1 VGGTP
6 EQDGLL
12 APFFEKLA
20 DGPNHVSTHS
30 CTMEAKQLKSTPESG
45 IWISARFTP
54 VNLLFWN
61 QRVAVRKAR
70 PMIAPFC
77 ILGKPR
83 GSSQLSDNGQ
93 FNTQSNTRLR
103 TSIPRIDLKHSFSF
117 TYVGGWLVPKLHI
130 SKTMDIARPEF
141 KQRKRRKQALI
152 VAGIVLLVGI
162 LTAAVYRLKPAAPTV
177 ERGTVWTDTVK
188 RGSMLRQVRGIG
200 SLVPSQES
208 VLQIPAETE
217 ANVVRIRML
226 PGSLVNV
233 DTVLLDMSNPQVEQ
247 AAVDAQLQW
256 KAAQAEYQ
264 SQRMKLESDLM
275 NQKAGAATVKAD
287 YNQTQLQSQT
297 DKSLYDLGVI
307 SGLAYKASKSKAD
320 ELTIRNGLE
329 DQRLE
334 STQKSIDAQ
343 LSQLQAKMD
352 QMRVLAE
359 LKQKQLNMLKVRA
372 GIEGVLVELPLHVGQ
387 HVSPGTMLAKV
398 VQPNHLMAELKVAE
412 TQARDVQ
419 IGEPASVDTHNG
431 VIAGT
436 VMRVDPAVQNGTVT
450 VDVKLTGELPKGARP
465 DLSVDGTID
474 LEKLDNVLYVG
485 RPAFGQENS
494 TISLF
499 RLEGNGRDAAR
510 VPVKV
515 GRASVNSIQ
524 VIEGLHEGD
533 TVVLSDMSRWDNTD
547 RIRLQD

>member
-1 VGGTP
+1 
-6 EQDGLL
+6 
-12 APFFEKLA
+12 
-20 DGPNHVSTHS
+20 
-30 CTMEAKQLKSTPESG
+30 
-45 IWISARFTP
+45 
-54 VNLLFWN
+54 
-61 QRVAVRKAR
+61 
-70 PMIAPFC
+70 
-77 ILGKPR
+77 
-83 GSSQLSDNGQ
+83 
-93 FNTQSNTRLR
+93 
-103 TSIPRIDLKHSFSF
+103 
-117 TYVGGWLVPKLHI
+117 
-130 SKTMDIARPEF
+130 MDIARPEF
-141 KQRKRRKQALI
+141 KQKKRRRQII
-152 VAGIVLLVGI
+152 VASVVIVVVAI
-162 LTAAVYRLKPAAPTV
+162 LTVIVYRLRPAAPTV
-177 ERGTVWTDTVK
+177 ERGTVWTDSVK

-208 VLQIPAETE
+208 VLQIPAQTE
-217 ANVVRIRML
+217 ATVVRIRML
-226 PGSLVNV
+226 PGSQVKP
-233 DTVLLDMSNPQVEQ
+233 DTILLEMTNPQVLQ
-247 AAVDAQLQW
+247 SAVDADLQF

-287 YNQTQLQSQT
+287 YTQAALQSQT

-307 SGLAYKASKSKAD
+307 SGLAYKNSKGKAD
-320 ELTIRNGLE
+320 ELTIRNQLE
-329 DQRLE
+329 DERMV
-334 STQKSIDAQ
+334 STQKAIDAQ
-343 LSQLQAKMD
+343 LAEQQAKVD

-359 LKQKQLNMLKVRA
+359 LKQKELDALKVRA
-372 GIEGVLVELPLHVGQ
+372 GIEGVLVELPLHVGE

-398 VQPNHLMAELKVAE
+398 IQPNHLMAELKVAE

-419 IGEPASVDTHNG
+419 IGEPATVDTHNG
-431 VIAGT
+431 VISGS

-450 VDVKLTGELPKGARP
+450 VDVKLTGELPLGARP

-499 RLEGNGRDAAR
+499 RLDSDGRDAIR

-524 VIEGLHEGD
+524 VLEGLHEGD

-547 RIRLQD
+547 RIRLQE